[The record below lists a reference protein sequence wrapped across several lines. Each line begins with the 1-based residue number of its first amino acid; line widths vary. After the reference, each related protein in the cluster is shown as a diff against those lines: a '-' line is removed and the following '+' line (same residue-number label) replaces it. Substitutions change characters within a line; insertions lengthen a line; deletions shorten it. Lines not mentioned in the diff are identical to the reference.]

1 MKRSLALM
9 AFSILITFSPV
20 QIAHA
25 SKMNKQ
31 VTVYLKKGEVKVAIL
46 RNELNKLD
54 AHVDVY
60 LKDTGERVRYK
71 AESLDSIVMTD
82 NGQRTVWE
90 SKWINQSYNLSSPV
104 NTDRPLLVKRI
115 WKGERTSVYTSR
127 VAEMTSN
134 ANKHYFSQQV
144 DQFYYGL
151 NTEKEIRLYYSES
164 LVPGT
169 INLGN
174 FNVTS
179 LSLGGSMKLSSMAK
193 FFPQYPVFQKRL
205 ETISVKRRVFHK
217 DKAII
222 IKYLDEYL
230 RIK

>member
-1 MKRSLALM
+1 
-9 AFSILITFSPV
+9 
-20 QIAHA
+20 
-25 SKMNKQ
+25 
-31 VTVYLKKGEVKVAIL
+31 
-46 RNELNKLD
+46 
-54 AHVDVY
+54 
-60 LKDTGERVRYK
+60 
-71 AESLDSIVMTD
+71 
-82 NGQRTVWE
+82 
-90 SKWINQSYNLSSPV
+90 
-104 NTDRPLLVKRI
+104 
-115 WKGERTSVYTSR
+115 
-127 VAEMTSN
+127 MTSN

-174 FNVTS
+174 FNVTG

-205 ETISVKRRVFHK
+205 ETISVKRCVFHK

>member
-90 SKWINQSYNLSSPV
+90 SKWINQSYN
-104 NTDRPLLVKRI
+104 
-115 WKGERTSVYTSR
+115 
-127 VAEMTSN
+127 
-134 ANKHYFSQQV
+134 
-144 DQFYYGL
+144 
-151 NTEKEIRLYYSES
+151 
-164 LVPGT
+164 
-169 INLGN
+169 
-174 FNVTS
+174 
-179 LSLGGSMKLSSMAK
+179 
-193 FFPQYPVFQKRL
+193 
-205 ETISVKRRVFHK
+205 
-217 DKAII
+217 
-222 IKYLDEYL
+222 
-230 RIK
+230 